1 MSKPKGIEILKI
13 EKAEQNL
20 QEKQQSKNGKTKN
33 IDRRTRRQKTRE
45 KTREKT
51 RKRLEKL
58 NIEIEKIEN
67 HEYLEIAIDMVRE
80 KIELYKVIEVR
91 MEKLEKLELEI
102 LGEKTIKTRKD

>member
-33 IDRRTRRQKTRE
+33 IDRRTR
-45 KTREKT
+45 REKT

-80 KIELYKVIEVR
+80 KIELYKVTEVR